1 MLVVGEGGE
10 EGGPHPL
17 DEHDGVARAMPDWEN
32 TGRISTWSNPKII
45 QFSIFK
51 NMYGRIFI
59 VVHLLKVFINFLEVF
74 SLKTSGVN

>member
-32 TGRISTWSNPKII
+32 TGRISTWSNPICFKII

-59 VVHLLKVFINFLEVF
+59 VVVFIIFLEVF
-74 SLKTSGVN
+74 SLKT